1 MILRSFLTAFVIG
14 RSLPQPVSSTTC
26 STTFLAN
33 ASNLI
38 NMERLEFFFS
48 TPKKGL
54 RLFGYKTLD
63 FVREPL
69 AELTIDSETY
79 LIFRSRIAMILI
91 DFLQNF
97 GVGLASLHDDF
108 LPSSVILF
116 VMQKNDIV

>member
-1 MILRSFLTAFVIG
+1 LGGAFLN
-14 RSLPQPVSSTTC
+14 TTC
-26 STTFLAN
+26 STTFLAT

-38 NMERLEFFFS
+38 RHGAVGIFFNPHRRVF
-48 TPKKGL
+48 KGE
-54 RLFGYKTLD
+54 KTTLD

-69 AELTIDSETY
+69 AELTIDTGTY

>member
-1 MILRSFLTAFVIG
+1 MIFRSFLTAFVIG
-14 RSLPQPVSSTTC
+14 RSLPQPVSSTT
-26 STTFLAN
+26 FLTA
-33 ASNLI
+33 
-38 NMERLEFFFS
+38 R
-48 TPKKGL
+48 PV
-54 RLFGYKTLD
+54 FGYCLKSDMEWLDFFDFLNPKGFIQNPLD
-63 FVREPL
+63 FVRESL
-69 AELTIDSETY
+69 AELSIDFETD

>member
-1 MILRSFLTAFVIG
+1 MPQIGHGAVRFFYFL
-14 RSLPQPVSSTTC
+14 
-26 STTFLAN
+26 N
-33 ASNLI
+33 
-38 NMERLEFFFS
+38 
-48 TPKKGL
+48 PKG
-54 RLFGYKTLD
+54 FIQNPLD

-69 AELTIDSETY
+69 AELAIDYETD

>member
-1 MILRSFLTAFVIG
+1 LEEPSSTSEQHNLLHDFFGQACFWR
-14 RSLPQPVSSTTC
+14 LPQIGHGAVRFFY
-26 STTFLAN
+26 FLN
-33 ASNLI
+33 
-38 NMERLEFFFS
+38 
-48 TPKKGL
+48 PKG
-54 RLFGYKTLD
+54 FIQNPLD

-69 AELTIDSETY
+69 AELAIDSETD

-108 LPSSVILF
+108 SPSSVILF